1 MAPKI
6 TYNKIQT
13 PYRDLIR
20 FAWFAYFSDSS
31 SSTLI
36 PHSLPSSYS
45 DDCFV
50 FEHTQSFFS
59 FSQYLNF
66 FSSVWNALPPNSS
79 PFQHWGSNSNI
90 TSLEHLSPA
99 ILTKEA
105 SIVILYCNILCRR
118 SDDCSAN
125 TFYHF
130 SSTGGVYFLSP
141 MLLGLARW
149 IVMTNL
155 ASWL

>member
-1 MAPKI
+1 MH
-6 TYNKIQT
+6 
-13 PYRDLIR
+13 DLPT
-20 FAWFAYFSDSS
+20 SL
-31 SSTLI
+31 THL
-36 PHSLPSSYS
+36 SLPLSPIHYLPATLLTVL
-45 DDCFV
+45 FLNTHRA
-50 FEHTQSFFS
+50 FFHFQSIWIFFP
-59 FSQYLNF
+59 
-66 FSSVWNALPPNSS
+66 SVWNALPPNSS

-141 MLLGLARW
+141 VLLGLARW

>member
-1 MAPKI
+1 MICLLLWLISLYPF
-6 TYNKIQT
+6 
-13 PYRDLIR
+13 PY
-20 FAWFAYFSDSS
+20 
-31 SSTLI
+31 
-36 PHSLPSSYS
+36 SLPSSYS
-45 DDCFV
+45 ADCFV
-50 FEHTQSFFS
+50 FEHTQNSFHFPS
-59 FSQYLNF
+59 IWIF
-66 FSSVWNALPPNSS
+66 FSSVWNALPPNSF

-90 TSLEHLSPA
+90 TSLEHLSPT

-149 IVMTNL
+149 IVFFVVVVRWIVMTNL